1 MTSHYATCLQS
12 IPGRDASAPAVPARI
27 AWLRRYLAERAAF
40 SWTTAYQERAAELA
54 KLEAEA
60 RS

>member
-12 IPGRDASAPAVPARI
+12 IPGRDAPAPAVPDRI
-27 AWLRRYLAERAAF
+27 AYLRRYLAERAAF
-40 SWTTAYQERAAELA
+40 SWTATYREREQELREL
-54 KLEAEA
+54 EA